1 MSGAYKLKKVESL
14 DFRKLK
20 GFEKAAILVNYLG
33 VDAAKILFKN
43 IDETDLKK
51 LISTMN
57 KFRIVPIEVT
67 KQVLEEFYELVS
79 ESEDYIFSEKVS
91 SRQTIVDALGEDK
104 ARGLIGHLDS
114 TSRNSRSLES
124 LELVDAKSLVN
135 FLINEHPQTIAV
147 ILAHLEMEKRGE
159 VLKRLPESL
168 QGEVVLRLANLDHV
182 SPELLAEVDRVL
194 KEELSNLG
202 TVDSSHL
209 GGVQVVAEMLNMMD
223 KNTEKTIM
231 SVIESRDNQ
240 MADEIR
246 KLMFVFEDI
255 AKIDDK
261 GIQLLLKEVPNDKLL
276 LSLKT
281 ANDEIKAKVFGNI
294 SKRASEM
301 LAEDLGSLGPVKV
314 ADVEAAQMEII
325 NIARRLE
332 SEGKIMIARGGSED
346 AFV

>member
-1 MSGAYKLKKVESL
+1 MGVIKLRKVDSI

-33 VDAAKILFKN
+33 PEAAKVFFKN
-43 IDETDLKK
+43 MDEADLKK
-51 LISTMN
+51 LLATMSRY
-57 KFRIVPIEVT
+57 RIVPIEVT
-67 KQVLEEFYELVS
+67 KKVLEEYYELVS
-79 ESEDYIFSEKVS
+79 ESAEYIFSEKVTS
-91 SRQTIVDALGEDK
+91 KETILEALGEDK
-104 ARGLIGHLDS
+104 ARGIIGHLDQS
-114 TSRNSRSLES
+114 SRQTRSLES

-147 ILAHLEMEKRGE
+147 ILAHLEIEKRGE
-159 VLKRLPESL
+159 VLKRLPETL
-168 QGEVVLRLANLDHV
+168 QGEVVMRLANLEHV
-182 SPELLAEVDRVL
+182 SPELLAEVDKVL
-194 KEELSNLG
+194 KDELSNIG
-202 TVDSSHL
+202 TVDNAQL
-209 GGVQVVAEMLNMMD
+209 GGIQVVAEMLNMMD
-223 KNTEKTIM
+223 KNTEKSILG
-231 SVIESRDNQ
+231 VIEGRDRD

-281 ANDEIKAKVFGNI
+281 ANEDIKSKIFNNI
-294 SKRASEM
+294 SKRASEI
-301 LAEDLGSLGPVKV
+301 LSEDLASLGPVKV
-314 ADVEAAQMEII
+314 SDVESAQMEIV

-332 SEGKIMIARGGSED
+332 NEGKIAIARGGSED